1 MNKTDKMIVK
11 LAKQSEC
18 PVSEGYEERMDQLLS
33 ALTAEEAPLRR
44 KKTASFFTKAGY
56 VVCILAAML
65 VLYIPAS
72 ATIDYV
78 QKRMS
83 GISENEREMYEE
95 MASNAV
101 PGTEAEAITYSREL
115 SEEEKQ
121 QYKDL
126 WKKYDESGLFP
137 TGEIEIVDTA
147 GEHDG
152 DSLLYEIPTRIIYL
166 PERTLTEEEWLQII
180 DFYHKEDYSLQQ
192 SDSAKQIKEEQ
203 EKAENASPGE
213 DMISEDIAVK
223 IASDYVERMFAV
235 DPEAMEKETD
245 YSEDYGIEGSGTYQI
260 VFYENDTT
268 AYVVDIHAQDGTLSD
283 MYLKKEGTDFYEKPA
298 PIDKEFFIGNYKRA
312 KDLFINIF
320 GSDLEI
326 AGITCEYKEDEAGNV
341 PHGNVLYYVEMPDG
355 TAYRFHYNVEQDIF
369 WMVLSYPY
377 YRTEKQ
383 LEEEGIKERE
393 RVVIPIE

>member
-1 MNKTDKMIVK
+1 MNKIDKRIMEV
-11 LAKQSEC
+11 AKQSEC
-18 PVSEGYEERMDQLLS
+18 PLNEGYEERMDRLLS
-33 ALTAEEAPLRR
+33 TLEKEEIMTQR
-44 KKTASFFTKAGY
+44 KESAVFFTKAGY
-56 VVCILAAML
+56 VVCMIAAIL
-65 VLYIPAS
+65 VLYIPTS
-72 ATIDYV
+72 AAIDYV

-83 GISENEREMYEE
+83 KISENDREMYEE
-95 MASNAV
+95 LVSNAV
-101 PGTEAEAITYSREL
+101 PGTEEITYSREL
-115 SEEEKQ
+115 SEAEKQ

-126 WKKYDESGLFP
+126 WKKYEESGLFP

-152 DSLLYEIPTRIIYL
+152 NSLLYEIPTRIIYL

-192 SDSAKQIKEEQ
+192 SDSAKQAREEQ

-213 DMISEDIAVK
+213 DMISEDMAVN
-223 IASDYVERMFAV
+223 IASDYMERMFAA
-235 DPEAMEKETD
+235 DPEAMEKEID

-268 AYVVDIHAQDGTLSD
+268 SYVVDIHAQDGTLSD
-283 MYLKKEGTDFYEKPA
+283 MYLQKEGTDFYEKPA
-298 PIDKEFFIGNYKRA
+298 PIDKEFFIENYKGA
-312 KDLFINIF
+312 KELFVNIF

-355 TAYRFHYNVEQDIF
+355 AAYRFYYNVEQDIF
-369 WMVLSYPY
+369 WMVLNYPY

-383 LEEEGIKERE
+383 LEEEGIRERE

>member
-1 MNKTDKMIVK
+1 MNKIDKRIME
-11 LAKQSEC
+11 LAKQTKC
-18 PVSEGYEERMDQLLS
+18 PVNEGYEERMDQLLS
-33 ALTAEEAPLRR
+33 TLEKEEIMTQR
-44 KKTASFFTKAGY
+44 KESAAFFTKAGY
-56 VVCILAAML
+56 VVGIIAAIL
-65 VLYIPAS
+65 VLYIPTS
-72 ATIDYV
+72 AAIDYV

-83 GISENEREMYEE
+83 EISENDREMYEE
-95 MASNAV
+95 LVSNAV
-101 PGTEAEAITYSREL
+101 PGTEAITYSREL
-115 SEEEKQ
+115 SEEEKE
-121 QYKDL
+121 QYKTL
-126 WKKYDESGLFP
+126 WKKYEESGLFP

-152 DSLLYEIPTRIIYL
+152 SSLLYEIPTRIIYL

-192 SDSAKQIKEEQ
+192 SDSAKQAREEQ

-213 DMISEDIAVK
+213 DMISEDMAVN
-223 IASDYVERMFAV
+223 IASDYMERMFAA

-245 YSEDYGIEGSGTYQI
+245 YSEDYVIEGSGTYQI

-268 AYVVDIHAQDGTLSD
+268 SYVVDINAQDGTLGN
-283 MYLKKEGTDFYEKPA
+283 MWLQKEGTDFYEKPA
-298 PIDKEFFIGNYKRA
+298 PINKEFFIENYKRA
-312 KDLFINIF
+312 KELFINIF

-326 AGITCEYKEDEAGNV
+326 AGITCEYKEDEEGNV

-355 TAYRFHYNVEQDIF
+355 AAYRFQYNVEQDIF
-369 WMVLSYPY
+369 WMVLHYSN

-383 LEEEGIKERE
+383 LEEEGIRERE